1 MTLSSFASTNR
12 EKNKLIKFISKKAS
26 NMETTSTTDLNVK
39 RRDQVIE
46 RDSSR
51 VICRLLIHGGNP
63 ARVKNIYYRIL
74 KLDDSETTKLLNR
87 VLEEF
92 SHRHKNIQETFYRY
106 YQKVKTYI
114 SPQDGTP
121 LQRDRELL
129 VGAYFSM
136 EYAIESAALFNP
148 SIVPHPDQ
156 SKTDKGSLR
165 FIMSLRAV
173 GEGHISSMVF
183 RSGVIDNQ
191 GELTFDPAS
200 SFVDTPKAS
209 NPEYEQHSFLLKLR
223 EMGTCND
230 VTRYILDRLPK
241 KFTLEKLK
249 QEITQLSEKPKFPNE
264 KQLECFRDMQRLA
277 DSNYELDFH
286 PEHDIS
292 ERAIFPVS
300 EEESG
305 GVEDARWV
313 QFHRE
318 NGSTI
323 YYGTYTA
330 FDGKTIMPQLIE
342 TQDFKH
348 FKVSTLFGDA
358 VKNKN
363 FALFPRKINGRYAML
378 SRQDGENNHLMFSDN
393 LHFWQQSEVIQRP
406 TEPWELVQLGNCGSP
421 IETEEGWLVLTHGVG
436 PMRTYSIGAILLDL
450 KDPTR
455 VIGRLKEPL
464 LRAMEDERVGY
475 VPNVVY
481 TCGAILHHNQLII
494 PYSISDIQPAI
505 ASIDIKELL
514 GAMKMK

>member
-1 MTLSSFASTNR
+1 MNHDIKAKSRKLKINR
-12 EKNKLIKFISKKAS
+12 K
-26 NMETTSTTDLNVK
+26 
-39 RRDQVIE
+39 DQVIE

-74 KLDDSETTKLLNR
+74 KLDDSEVKNLLDR
-87 VLEEF
+87 VLDDF
-92 SHRHKNIQETFYRY
+92 SQRHKNIRDTFHRY

-114 SPQDGTP
+114 SPDG
-121 LQRDRELL
+121 RASISDDRKLL
-129 VGAYFSM
+129 IGSYFSM

-156 SKTDKGSLR
+156 SGVEEDSLR
-165 FIMSLRAV
+165 FVMSLRAV

-183 RSGVIDNQ
+183 RSGIIDEE
-191 GELTFDPAS
+191 GELSFDPAS
-200 SFVDTPKAS
+200 SFVDTPEAS
-209 NPEYEQHSFLLKLR
+209 NPDYDRDSFRLKLK
-223 EMGTCND
+223 EMGTCNN
-230 VTRYILDRLPK
+230 VTQYILDRLPQ

-249 QEITQLSEKPKFPNE
+249 KEITELSEQPKFPNE
-264 KQLECFRDMQRLA
+264 DQIVCFRDMQRLA
-277 DSNYELDFH
+277 DSNYELHFH

-313 QFHRE
+313 EFQKE
-318 NGSTI
+318 DGSTI

-330 FDGKTIMPQLIE
+330 FDGRTIMPQLIE
-342 TQDFKH
+342 TQDFKN

-363 FALFPRKINGRYAML
+363 FALFPRKINGRYVML
-378 SRQDGENNHLMFSDN
+378 SRQDGENNHIMFSDN
-393 LHFWQQSEVIQRP
+393 LHFWQQPEIIQRP

-421 IETEEGWLVLTHGVG
+421 IETDEGWLVLTHGVG
-436 PMRTYSIGAILLDL
+436 PMRTYSLGAILLDL
-450 KDPTR
+450 QDPTK
-455 VIGRLKEPL
+455 VIGRLKKPL

-481 TCGAILHHNQLII
+481 TCGAIVHGDQLII
-494 PYSISDIQPAI
+494 PYSVSDIQPAI
-505 ASIDIKELL
+505 ASVELDELL
-514 GAMKMK
+514 YELKQS